1 MSDKVR
7 DYPKLAKDILD
18 AVGGKENV
26 SNVARCA
33 TRLRIVLKTDP
44 PEAKRLVSQMP
55 GVISVVERG
64 GQFQVVIGQHVGEV
78 YQAFLDLTGLDSDT
92 PVEGEK
98 PQGTI
103 VNRVIATMSAVF
115 APFIYILAAAG
126 ILQGLLILINLVF
139 PAFAETGTYE
149 VFSLISWAPFVFL
162 PILIA
167 ITASK
172 HFRSNTY
179 IAIAATGALVSPT
192 LTELAGRIGEGE
204 SVSFLGFALSETTY
218 TSTVLPAL
226 FLVWGLSYLERF
238 LDKTLNETIRPLFT
252 PFFALIIA
260 VPLAIMVIGPITA
273 TGANVIADGYNVLA
287 NNAPALAG
295 ALIGAFWQVFVI
307 FGVHWGITPM
317 VLANYDQ
324 YGMDSFQAYQ
334 TIAVIAQ
341 VGAVLGV
348 IIKTKRKEIKQV
360 GTSAGITGLFGIT
373 EPAIYGITLR
383 FKKPFI
389 IGSISGAIGCIV
401 ASFFNPYY
409 FAYAGLPGPLTIV
422 NAISPDYPSSIWG
435 VLIGVAIAIVLPV
448 VLIQIFGFG
457 DDTAKQAGSDTLVE
471 EQNDTGNLEP
481 ATSAGKK
488 FMNEENVLI
497 PVKGSLVKLEDVPD
511 QVFASG
517 AMGKGIAIEPEDD
530 RVTAP
535 FEGEVTFVAPSKH
548 AIGLKS
554 TGGVEVLI
562 HVGLDTVEL
571 DGKPFT
577 IEVSVGEHVQA
588 GDLLM
593 AFDKQMI
600 EQKGLK
606 SIIPVIITNTKE
618 YADIVLSETISTDKV
633 IMTIVK

>member
-1 MSDKVR
+1 MSGKVR
-7 DYPKLAKDILD
+7 DYPKLARDILD

-33 TRLRIVLKTDP
+33 TRLRIVLKEDR
-44 PEAKRLVSQMP
+44 PEAKKVVSEMP

-78 YQAFLDLTGLDSDT
+78 YQAFLDLTDLDSNT
-92 PVEGEK
+92 QVEGEK

-126 ILQGLLILINLVF
+126 ILQGLLILINLVV

-192 LTELAGRIGEGE
+192 LTELAGRVGEGE
-204 SVSFLGFALSETTY
+204 TVSFIGFALSETTY

-238 LDKTLNETIRPLFT
+238 LDRIMNETIRPLFT

-260 VPLAIMVIGPITA
+260 VPLALLVIGPVTA
-273 TGANVIADGYNVLA
+273 AGANLIADGYNVLS
-287 NNAPALAG
+287 NSFPALAG

-360 GTSAGITGLFGIT
+360 GTSAAVTGLFGIT

-409 FAYAGLPGPLTIV
+409 FAYAGLPGPLTLV
-422 NAISPDYPSSIWG
+422 NAISSDYPSSIWG

-448 VLIQIFGFG
+448 ILIQIFGYG
-457 DDTAKQAGSDTLVE
+457 DDTAKQAGSDELVE
-471 EQNDTGNLEP
+471 EQNETGDLE
-481 ATSAGKK
+481 TSAPTAKNV
-488 FMNEENVLI
+488 MNEENVLI
-497 PVKGSLVKLEDVPD
+497 PVKGSLVRLEDIPD

-517 AMGKGIAIEPEDD
+517 AMGKGVAIEPEDD
-530 RVTAP
+530 KVTAP
-535 FEGEVTFVAPSKH
+535 FEGEVTFIAPSKH
-548 AIGLKS
+548 AIGLRS
-554 TGGVEVLI
+554 MGGVEVLI

-571 DGKPFT
+571 DGKPFN
-577 IEVSVGEHVQA
+577 IEVSVGDHVQA

-593 AFDKQMI
+593 AFDREMI
-600 EQKGLK
+600 DQKGLRAL
-606 SIIPVIITNTKE
+606 IPVIVTNTKD
-618 YADIVLSETISTDKV
+618 YADIVLSETIAADK
-633 IMTIVK
+633 IMLTIVK